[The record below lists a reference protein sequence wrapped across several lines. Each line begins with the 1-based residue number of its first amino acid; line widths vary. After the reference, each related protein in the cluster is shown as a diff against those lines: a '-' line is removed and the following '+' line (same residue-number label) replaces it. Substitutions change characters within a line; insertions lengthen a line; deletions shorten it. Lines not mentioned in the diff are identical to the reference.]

1 MDTGNYA
8 GNVAASYA
16 PNAVPTAAPT
26 APPQIIGNP
35 TPTVRTLP
43 AKVLKTTL
51 PPQYKTNTLP
61 PKVIRVNLPPI
72 GPVGGAMPTQ
82 AVALGAPSGT
92 VTQTVTA
99 HDVNG
104 DGIPD
109 AYVKNISYDYNG
121 DGVPDRKV
129 QVITGG
135 PGLAAIPGGINV
147 DLNRDG
153 LNDFSMTG
161 AGGAS
166 TFVSPQPGAQYV

>member
-1 MDTGNYA
+1 MDTRTYTS
-8 GNVAASYA
+8 NVQTSV
-16 PNAVPTAAPT
+16 VPTTSFAGAG
-26 APPQIIGNP
+26 APQIIGNP

-43 AKVLKTTL
+43 PRVVKTTL

-61 PKVIRVNLPPI
+61 PKIVRVNLPPI
-72 GPVGGAMPTQ
+72 GPVGGPVGQ
-82 AVALGAPSGT
+82 PT
-92 VTQTVTA
+92 VTATVTA

-104 DGIPD
+104 DGVPD
-109 AYVKNISYDYNG
+109 AYVKNYSFDYNG

-135 PGLAAIPGGINV
+135 PGLASVPGGINV

-153 LNDFSMTG
+153 LSDFGMSG

-166 TFVSPQPGAQYV
+166 TFVQPQACAQYL

>member
-1 MDTGNYA
+1 MDTGTYTS
-8 GNVAASYA
+8 NVQTSV
-16 PNAVPTAAPT
+16 VPTTSFAGAG
-26 APPQIIGNP
+26 APQIIGNP

-43 AKVLKTTL
+43 PKVVKTTL

-61 PKVIRVNLPPI
+61 PKIVRVNLPPI
-72 GPVGGAMPTQ
+72 GPVGGPVGQ
-82 AVALGAPSGT
+82 PT
-92 VTQTVTA
+92 VTATVTA

-104 DGIPD
+104 DGVPD
-109 AYVKNISYDYNG
+109 AYVKNYSFDYNG

-135 PGLAAIPGGINV
+135 PGLASVPGGINV

-153 LNDFSMTG
+153 LSDFGMSG

-166 TFVSPQPGAQYV
+166 TFVQPQAGAQYL

>member
-1 MDTGNYA
+1 MDTGTYTS
-8 GNVAASYA
+8 NVGASFV
-16 PNAVPTAAPT
+16 PGVQTVPTAA
-26 APPQIIGNP
+26 PQIIGNP

-61 PKVIRVNLPPI
+61 PKVVRVNLPPI
-72 GPVGGAMPTQ
+72 GPVGGQPVSLGGVTQ
-82 AVALGAPSGT
+82 GMGT
-92 VTQTVTA
+92 VSQTVTA

-121 DGVPDRKV
+121 DGIPDRKV

-153 LNDFSMTG
+153 INDFGMTG

-166 TFVSPQPGAQYV
+166 TFIQPQAGAQYL